1 MTVSL
6 RDLAI
11 LVCAAVC
18 AGIAGWVARGAQG
31 SPAVRAPVASV
42 RQAPTAEGVLYRD
55 QAVALLYL
63 CHGEDRYLVL
73 DVGAQFWSAFQRNG
87 CSKDVW

>member
-18 AGIAGWVARGAQG
+18 AGIVGWVARGVQ
-31 SPAVRAPVASV
+31 PPVVRVPVASV
-42 RQAPTAEGVLYRD
+42 RQSPAADGVLYRD
-55 QAVALLYL
+55 QAAALLYL